1 MKKILYIVI
10 LFAQI
15 TRAQG
20 EAELFVTNDFASGE
34 GIQLKW
40 VYEFLY
46 HPEGFNVYRSS
57 ESASWT
63 KLNTTPI
70 VPRKSLPDG
79 HGLNKEEA
87 DLHAALIASPYED
100 LKVSIIRAFVLIKSI
115 YSNEMASYSGIM
127 YHDKTA
133 QKGTKYIYKIALV
146 NGVTEQELAQSKE
159 IMCSEYSKPIPPENP
174 TLNRKKKYITFN
186 WKPEL
191 YRYYGVEIYRKE
203 IGEGEYE
210 KITTIGPRAIQPKSA
225 KKYNENSIFFVD
237 TNIVYETGYTYK
249 FEAVDY
255 FNQRS
260 EMSAEVA
267 APMKDFV
274 PPQMPFGLK
283 LTPNSVIG
291 KVNVVWEAIEEA
303 DLAGYNVYTGQN
315 PDSSFIKVNAEL
327 ISKEN
332 KSYDLAGMSVGGHYF
347 SVSSVDIAGNEASS
361 GLMFTEI
368 KDVEPPSAPKNLV
381 SEATSGEIKLS
392 WRANSESDLLGYYI
406 QKSLNHKNPED
417 NRYINVNSTPI
428 KETQYIES
436 LSKNIKNKFVYRV
449 VAIDTNFNR
458 SQPSINSLAQMPDV
472 TPPLTPVIKN
482 VSLEE
487 GNIRINWLKNV
498 DPDLKGYNLYKSGF
512 NDSAAKEQVN
522 IKLIPSATAT
532 YLDRRADKG
541 DSYLYV
547 IEAVDVTGN
556 VSETSNTFKIEIPKA
571 PVTDTI
577 MVSKANYN
585 NKKKQVTIQWDEIK
599 THEMKGYVVYVTDDS
614 GILRPAS
621 GLSIYTEFKVK
632 KELNAPLE
640 IEVRGYTKDGD
651 IIRSGKTTIKI

>member
-10 LFAQI
+10 LFSQTAK
-15 TRAQG
+15 AQG
-20 EAELFVTNDFASGE
+20 EAELFVSNDFVSGE

-40 VYEFLY
+40 IYEYLY

-79 HGLNKEEA
+79 HGLNKEES

-100 LKVSIIRAFVLIKSI
+100 LRVSIIRAFVLIKSI
-115 YSNEMASYSGIM
+115 YNNEMAGYSGIM

-133 QKGTKYIYKIALV
+133 QKGTKYTYKLSLINGSAEQDLV
-146 NGVTEQELAQSKE
+146 QSKE
-159 IMCSEYSKPIPPENP
+159 IMCSEYSKPMPPENP

-203 IGEGEYE
+203 IGDGAYE

-267 APMKDFV
+267 APMQDFI

-291 KVNVVWEAIEEA
+291 KVNVVWEAIDEA
-303 DLAGYNVYTGQN
+303 DLAGYNVYTSQN
-315 PDSSFIKVNAEL
+315 PDSSFTKVNAEL
-327 ISKEN
+327 ISKDI
-332 KSYDLAGMSVGGHYF
+332 KSYNLAGMSVGGHYF
-347 SVSSVDIAGNEASS
+347 SVSSVDIAGNESSS

-368 KDVEPPSAPKNLV
+368 KDVEPPSAPQNFL

-392 WRANSESDLLGYYI
+392 WRANSESDLLGYLYSKVF
-406 QKSLNHKNPED
+406 KS
-417 NRYINVNSTPI
+417 
-428 KETQYIES
+428 QES
-436 LSKNIKNKFVYRV
+436 
-449 VAIDTNFNR
+449 
-458 SQPSINSLAQMPDV
+458 
-472 TPPLTPVIKN
+472 
-482 VSLEE
+482 
-487 GNIRINWLKNV
+487 
-498 DPDLKGYNLYKSGF
+498 
-512 NDSAAKEQVN
+512 
-522 IKLIPSATAT
+522 
-532 YLDRRADKG
+532 RR
-541 DSYLYV
+541 
-547 IEAVDVTGN
+547 
-556 VSETSNTFKIEIPKA
+556 
-571 PVTDTI
+571 
-577 MVSKANYN
+577 
-585 NKKKQVTIQWDEIK
+585 
-599 THEMKGYVVYVTDDS
+599 
-614 GILRPAS
+614 
-621 GLSIYTEFKVK
+621 
-632 KELNAPLE
+632 
-640 IEVRGYTKDGD
+640 
-651 IIRSGKTTIKI
+651 

>member
-1 MKKILYIVI
+1 MKKILYILI
-10 LFAQI
+10 LFVQI
-15 TRAQG
+15 AKAQG

-40 VYEFLY
+40 IYEYLY

-146 NGVTEQELAQSKE
+146 NGATEQELAQSKE
-159 IMCSEYSKPIPPENP
+159 IMCSEYIKPMPPENP

-291 KVNVVWEAIEEA
+291 KVNVVWEAIDEA
-303 DLAGYNVYTGQN
+303 DLAGYNVYTSQN
-315 PDSSFIKVNAEL
+315 PDSSFVKVNAEL
-327 ISKEN
+327 ISKES

-368 KDVEPPSAPKNLV
+368 KDVEPPSAPKNLA
-381 SEATSGEIKLS
+381 SEATSGEIQLS
-392 WRANSESDLLGYYI
+392 WTANTESDLLGYYI

-417 NRYINVNSTPI
+417 NRYININSTPI
-428 KETQYIES
+428 KETQYVES

-458 SQPSINSLAQMPDV
+458 SKPSINSLAQMPDV
-472 TPPLTPVIKN
+472 TPPLTPLIKN
-482 VSLEE
+482 VYLEDK
-487 GNIRINWLKNV
+487 NIRVDWLKNA
-498 DPDLKGYNLYKSGF
+498 DTDLAGYNLFRSSL
-512 NDSAAKEQVN
+512 NDSILKEQVN
-522 IKLIPSATAT
+522 VRLISKSFDT
-532 YLDRRADKG
+532 YLDRRTAQGK
-541 DSYLYV
+541 SYSYM
-547 IEAVDVTGN
+547 IEAVDITGN
-556 VSETSNTFKIEIPKA
+556 ISKISTPFKIVVPSAAI
-571 PVTDTI
+571 TDSISIT
-577 MVSKANYN
+577 KANYN
-585 NKKKQVTIQWDEIK
+585 AKKKQITVQWDEMK
-599 THEMKGYVVYVTDDS
+599 NHEMKGYVVYLKQGKAFKPV
-614 GILRPAS
+614 S
-621 GLSIYTEFKVK
+621 GLIAYTEYKMKREIF
-632 KELNAPLE
+632 EPIE
-640 IEVRGYTKDGD
+640 IELRGYTAEGEV
-651 IIRSGKTTIKI
+651 IKSNKEILTK

>member
-115 YSNEMASYSGIM
+115 YSNEMAGYSGIM

-327 ISKEN
+327 ISKES

>member
-10 LFAQI
+10 LFTQTAK
-15 TRAQG
+15 AQG
-20 EAELFVTNDFASGE
+20 EAELFVSNDFTSGQ

-40 VYEFLY
+40 IYEYLY

-57 ESASWT
+57 EGASWT

-70 VPRKSLPDG
+70 VPRLSLPDG

-115 YSNEMASYSGIM
+115 YSNEMAGYSGIM

-133 QKGTKYIYKIALV
+133 QKGTKYTYKIALV
-146 NGVTEQELAQSKE
+146 NGAAEQELAQSKE
-159 IMCSEYSKPIPPENP
+159 IMCSEYSKPMPPENP

-203 IGEGEYE
+203 VGDGEYE

-237 TNIVYETGYTYK
+237 TNIVYETGYIYK

-274 PPQMPFGLK
+274 PPQMPFGLR

-291 KVNVVWEAIEEA
+291 KVNVVWEAIDEA
-303 DLAGYNVYTGQN
+303 DLAGYNVYTSQN

-327 ISKEN
+327 ISKES
-332 KSYDLAGMSVGGHYF
+332 KSYDLAGMRVGGHYF

-368 KDVEPPSAPKNLV
+368 KDVEPPSAPQNFL

-417 NRYINVNSTPI
+417 NRYINVNSSPI
-428 KETQYIES
+428 KETQYVES

-472 TPPLTPVIKN
+472 TPPLTPLIKN
-482 VSLEE
+482 VYLEDK
-487 GNIRINWLKNV
+487 NIRVDWLKNA
-498 DPDLKGYNLYKSGF
+498 DTDLAGYNLFRSSL
-512 NDSAAKEQVN
+512 NDSILKEKVN
-522 IKLIPSATAT
+522 IRLISKSFDT
-532 YLDRRADKG
+532 YLDRRTVQGK
-541 DSYLYV
+541 SYSYM

-556 VSETSNTFKIEIPKA
+556 ISKISNPFKIVVPSAAI
-571 PVTDTI
+571 TDSISIT
-577 MVSKANYN
+577 KANYN
-585 NKKKQVTIQWDEIK
+585 AKKKQITVQWDEMK
-599 THEMKGYVVYVTDDS
+599 NHEMKGYVVYLKQGKAFKPV
-614 GILRPAS
+614 S
-621 GLSIYTEFKVK
+621 GLIAYTEYKIKREIF
-632 KELNAPLE
+632 EPIE
-640 IEVRGYTKDGD
+640 IELRGYTTEGEV
-651 IIRSGKTTIKI
+651 IKSNKEILTK

>member
-1 MKKILYIVI
+1 MKKILYILI
-10 LFAQI
+10 LFTQTAKS
-15 TRAQG
+15 QG
-20 EAELFVTNDFASGE
+20 EAELFVTNDFASEE

-40 VYEFLY
+40 IYEYLY

-57 ESASWT
+57 ESVSWT

-115 YSNEMASYSGIM
+115 YSNEMAGYSGIM

-133 QKGTKYIYKIALV
+133 QKGTKYTYKIALV
-146 NGVTEQELAQSKE
+146 NGATEQELAQSKE
-159 IMCSEYSKPIPPENP
+159 IMCSEYIKPMPPENP

-191 YRYYGVEIYRKE
+191 YRYYGVEIYKKE
-203 IGEGEYE
+203 LGEGEYE

-267 APMKDFV
+267 APMIDFV

-291 KVNVVWEAIEEA
+291 KVNVVWEAIDEA
-303 DLAGYNVYTGQN
+303 DLAGYNVYTSQN
-315 PDSSFIKVNAEL
+315 PDSSFVKVNAEL
-327 ISKEN
+327 ISKES

-368 KDVEPPSAPKNLV
+368 KDVEPPSAPKNLA
-381 SEATSGEIKLS
+381 SEATSGEIQLS
-392 WRANSESDLLGYYI
+392 WTANTESDLLGYYI

-428 KETQYIES
+428 NETQYTES

-458 SQPSINSLAQMPDV
+458 SQPSINSLAQMPDII
-472 TPPLTPVIKN
+472 PPLVPVIKN
-482 VSLEE
+482 VSLEG
-487 GNIRINWLKNV
+487 GNIRINWLKNA
-498 DPDLKGYNLYKSGF
+498 DSDLKGYNLYKSGL
-512 NDSAAKEQVN
+512 NDSITKEQVN
-522 IKLIPSATAT
+522 INLISSTTST

-541 DSYLYV
+541 ESYLYV

-556 VSETSNTFKIEIPKA
+556 VSETSNTFKIAIPKA

-577 MVSKANYN
+577 KVSKANYN
-585 NKKKQVTIQWDEIK
+585 VKKKQLLVQWDEIK
-599 THEMKGYVVYVTDDS
+599 TQAMKGYVVYLSDAL
-614 GILRPAS
+614 GFLKPAS
-621 GLSIYTEFKVK
+621 GLSLYTEFKVK
-632 KELNAPLE
+632 KELNTPVE
-640 IEVRGYTKDGD
+640 IEVRGYTKDGN
-651 IIRSGKTTIKI
+651 IIRSGRTIIKI

>member
-1 MKKILYIVI
+1 MKKILYIFI
-10 LFAQI
+10 WFAQI
-15 TRAQG
+15 AQAQG
-20 EAELFVTNDFASGE
+20 EAELFVTNDFALGQ
-34 GIQLKW
+34 GVQLKW
-40 VYEFLY
+40 IYEYLY

-57 ESASWT
+57 EGASWT

-115 YSNEMASYSGIM
+115 YSNEMAGYSGIM

-133 QKGTKYIYKIALV
+133 QKGTKYTYKIALV
-146 NGVTEQELAQSKE
+146 NASTEQELAQSKE
-159 IMCSEYSKPIPPENP
+159 IMCSEYSKPMPPENP

-203 IGEGEYE
+203 IGEGQYE

-291 KVNVVWEAIEEA
+291 KVNVVWEAIDEA
-303 DLAGYNVYTGQN
+303 DLAGYNVYTSQN
-315 PDSSFIKVNAEL
+315 PDSSFKKANAEL
-327 ISKEN
+327 ISKDI

-368 KDVEPPSAPKNLV
+368 KDVEPPSAPKNLA
-381 SEATSGEIKLS
+381 SEATSGEIQLS
-392 WRANSESDLLGYYI
+392 WTANTESDLLGYYI

-428 KETQYIES
+428 NETQYTES

-472 TPPLTPVIKN
+472 KPPLTPVIKN

-498 DPDLKGYNLYKSGF
+498 DPDLIGYNLYKSGF

-522 IKLIPSATAT
+522 IKLIPSTTAT

-541 DSYLYV
+541 NSYLYV
-547 IEAVDVTGN
+547 IEAVDATGN

-621 GLSIYTEFKVK
+621 GLSIYTEFKVR
-632 KELNAPLE
+632 KELNAPVE

>member
-1 MKKILYIVI
+1 MKKILYILI

-15 TRAQG
+15 AKAQG

-40 VYEFLY
+40 IYEYLY

-70 VPRKSLPDG
+70 LPRKSLPDG

-115 YSNEMASYSGIM
+115 YSNEMAGYSGIM

-133 QKGTKYIYKIALV
+133 QKGTKYTYKIALV
-146 NGVTEQELAQSKE
+146 NGSTEQELAQSKE
-159 IMCSEYSKPIPPENP
+159 IMCSEYIKPMPPENP

-291 KVNVVWEAIEEA
+291 KVNVVWEAIDEA
-303 DLAGYNVYTGQN
+303 DLAGYNVYTSQN

-327 ISKEN
+327 ISKES

-368 KDVEPPSAPKNLV
+368 KDIEPPSAPKNLA
-381 SEATSGEIKLS
+381 SEATSGEIQLS
-392 WRANSESDLLGYYI
+392 WTANTESDLLGYYI

-417 NRYINVNSTPI
+417 NRYININSTPI
-428 KETQYIES
+428 KETQYVES

-458 SQPSINSLAQMPDV
+458 SKPSINSLAQMPDV
-472 TPPLTPVIKN
+472 TPPLTPLIKN
-482 VSLEE
+482 VYLEDK
-487 GNIRINWLKNV
+487 NIRVDWLKNA
-498 DPDLKGYNLYKSGF
+498 DTDLAGYNLFRSSL
-512 NDSAAKEQVN
+512 NDSILKEQVN
-522 IKLIPSATAT
+522 VRLISKSFDT
-532 YLDRRADKG
+532 YLDRRTAQGK
-541 DSYLYV
+541 SYSYM
-547 IEAVDVTGN
+547 IEAVDITGN
-556 VSETSNTFKIEIPKA
+556 ISKISTPFKIVVPSAAI
-571 PVTDTI
+571 TDSISIT
-577 MVSKANYN
+577 KANYN
-585 NKKKQVTIQWDEIK
+585 AKKKQITVQWDEMK
-599 THEMKGYVVYVTDDS
+599 NHEMKGYVVYLKQGKAFKPV
-614 GILRPAS
+614 S
-621 GLSIYTEFKVK
+621 GLIAYTEYKMKREIF
-632 KELNAPLE
+632 EPIE
-640 IEVRGYTKDGD
+640 IELRGYTAEGEV
-651 IIRSGKTTIKI
+651 IKSNKEILTK

>member
-1 MKKILYIVI
+1 MKKILYILI
-10 LFAQI
+10 LFVQI
-15 TRAQG
+15 AKAQG

-40 VYEFLY
+40 IYEYLY

-57 ESASWT
+57 EGASWK

-115 YSNEMASYSGIM
+115 YSNEMAGYSGIM

-133 QKGTKYIYKIALV
+133 QKGTKYAYKIALV
-146 NGVTEQELAQSKE
+146 NGATEQELAQSKQ
-159 IMCSEYSKPIPPENP
+159 IMCSEYIKPMPPENP

-291 KVNVVWEAIEEA
+291 KVNVVWEAIDEA
-303 DLAGYNVYTGQN
+303 DLAGYNVYTSQN

-327 ISKEN
+327 ISKES
-332 KSYDLAGMSVGGHYF
+332 KSYDLAGMRVGGHYF

-368 KDVEPPSAPKNLV
+368 KDIEPPSAPQNFLSV
-381 SEATSGEIKLS
+381 ATSGEIKLS

-417 NRYINVNSTPI
+417 NRYINVNSSPI
-428 KETQYIES
+428 KETQYVES

-458 SQPSINSLAQMPDV
+458 SKPSINSLAQMPDV
-472 TPPLTPVIKN
+472 TPPLTPLIKN
-482 VSLEE
+482 VYLEDK
-487 GNIRINWLKNV
+487 NIRVDWLKNA
-498 DPDLKGYNLYKSGF
+498 DTDLAGYNLFRSSL
-512 NDSAAKEQVN
+512 NDSILKEKVN
-522 IKLIPSATAT
+522 IRLISKSFDT
-532 YLDRRADKG
+532 YLDRRTAQGK
-541 DSYLYV
+541 SYSYM
-547 IEAVDVTGN
+547 IEAVDITGN
-556 VSETSNTFKIEIPKA
+556 ISKISSPFKIVVPSAAI
-571 PVTDTI
+571 TDSISIT
-577 MVSKANYN
+577 KANYN
-585 NKKKQVTIQWDEIK
+585 AKKKQITVQWDEMK
-599 THEMKGYVVYVTDDS
+599 NHEMKGYVVYLKQGKAFKPV
-614 GILRPAS
+614 S
-621 GLSIYTEFKVK
+621 GLIAYTEYKMKREIF
-632 KELNAPLE
+632 EPIE
-640 IEVRGYTKDGD
+640 IELRGYTAEGEV
-651 IIRSGKTTIKI
+651 IKSNKEILTK

>member
-327 ISKEN
+327 ISKES

-632 KELNAPLE
+632 KELNVPLE

>member
-133 QKGTKYIYKIALV
+133 QKGTKYTYKIALV
-146 NGVTEQELAQSKE
+146 NGATEQELAQSKE
-159 IMCSEYSKPIPPENP
+159 IMCSEYIKPMPPENP

-191 YRYYGVEIYRKE
+191 YRYYGVEIYKKE
-203 IGEGEYE
+203 LGEGEYE

-291 KVNVVWEAIEEA
+291 KVNVVWEAIDEA
-303 DLAGYNVYTGQN
+303 DLAGYNVYTSQN

-327 ISKEN
+327 ISKES

-368 KDVEPPSAPKNLV
+368 KDIEPPSAPKNLA
-381 SEATSGEIKLS
+381 SEATSGEIQLS
-392 WRANSESDLLGYYI
+392 WTANTESDLLGYYI

-417 NRYINVNSTPI
+417 NRYINVNSSPI
-428 KETQYIES
+428 KETQYVES

-472 TPPLTPVIKN
+472 TPPLTPLIKN
-482 VSLEE
+482 VYLEDK
-487 GNIRINWLKNV
+487 NIRVDWLKNA
-498 DPDLKGYNLYKSGF
+498 DTDLAGYNLFRSSL
-512 NDSAAKEQVN
+512 NDSILKEKVN
-522 IKLIPSATAT
+522 IRLISKSFDT
-532 YLDRRADKG
+532 YLDRRTVQGK
-541 DSYLYV
+541 SYSYM

-556 VSETSNTFKIEIPKA
+556 ISKTSNPFKIVVPSAAI
-571 PVTDTI
+571 TDSISIT
-577 MVSKANYN
+577 KANYN
-585 NKKKQVTIQWDEIK
+585 AKKKQITVQWDEMK
-599 THEMKGYVVYVTDDS
+599 NYEMKGYVVYLKQGKAFKPV
-614 GILRPAS
+614 S
-621 GLSIYTEFKVK
+621 GLIAYTEYKMKREIF
-632 KELNAPLE
+632 EPIE
-640 IEVRGYTKDGD
+640 IELRGYTTEGEV
-651 IIRSGKTTIKI
+651 IKSNKEILTK

>member
-1 MKKILYIVI
+1 MKKILYILI
-10 LFAQI
+10 LFVQI
-15 TRAQG
+15 AKAQG

-40 VYEFLY
+40 IYEYLY

-115 YSNEMASYSGIM
+115 YSNEMAGYSGIM

-133 QKGTKYIYKIALV
+133 QKGTKYTYKIALV
-146 NGVTEQELAQSKE
+146 NGATEQELAQSKE
-159 IMCSEYSKPIPPENP
+159 IMCSEYIKPMPPENP

-291 KVNVVWEAIEEA
+291 KVNVVWEAIDEA
-303 DLAGYNVYTGQN
+303 DLAGYNVYTSQN
-315 PDSSFIKVNAEL
+315 PDSSFKKVNAEL
-327 ISKEN
+327 ISKDI

-368 KDVEPPSAPKNLV
+368 KDVEPPSAPKNLA
-381 SEATSGEIKLS
+381 SEATSGEIQLS
-392 WRANSESDLLGYYI
+392 WTANTESDLLGYYI

-428 KETQYIES
+428 NETQYTES

-472 TPPLTPVIKN
+472 KPPLTPVIKN

-522 IKLIPSATAT
+522 IKLIPSTTAT

-547 IEAVDVTGN
+547 IEAVDATGN

-585 NKKKQVTIQWDEIK
+585 NKKKQVTIQWGEIK

-632 KELNAPLE
+632 KELNAPVE

>member
-1 MKKILYIVI
+1 
-10 LFAQI
+10 
-15 TRAQG
+15 
-20 EAELFVTNDFASGE
+20 
-34 GIQLKW
+34 
-40 VYEFLY
+40 
-46 HPEGFNVYRSS
+46 
-57 ESASWT
+57 
-63 KLNTTPI
+63 
-70 VPRKSLPDG
+70 
-79 HGLNKEEA
+79 
-87 DLHAALIASPYED
+87 
-100 LKVSIIRAFVLIKSI
+100 
-115 YSNEMASYSGIM
+115 
-127 YHDKTA
+127 
-133 QKGTKYIYKIALV
+133 
-146 NGVTEQELAQSKE
+146 
-159 IMCSEYSKPIPPENP
+159 MCSEYSKPMPPENP

-291 KVNVVWEAIEEA
+291 KVNVVWEAIDEA

-327 ISKEN
+327 ISKES

>member
-10 LFAQI
+10 LFTQTAK
-15 TRAQG
+15 AQG

-40 VYEFLY
+40 IYEYLY

-115 YSNEMASYSGIM
+115 YSNEMAGYSGIM

-133 QKGTKYIYKIALV
+133 QKGTKYTYKIALV
-146 NGVTEQELAQSKE
+146 NGSTEQELAQSKE
-159 IMCSEYSKPIPPENP
+159 IMCSEYIKPMPPENP

-291 KVNVVWEAIEEA
+291 KVNVVWEAIDEA
-303 DLAGYNVYTGQN
+303 DLAGYNVYTSQN

-327 ISKEN
+327 ISKES

-368 KDVEPPSAPKNLV
+368 KDIEPPSAPKNLA
-381 SEATSGEIKLS
+381 SEATSGEIQLS
-392 WRANSESDLLGYYI
+392 WTANTESDLLGYYI

-417 NRYINVNSTPI
+417 NRYININSTPI
-428 KETQYIES
+428 KETQYVES

-458 SQPSINSLAQMPDV
+458 SKPSINSLAQMPDV
-472 TPPLTPVIKN
+472 TPPLTPLIKN
-482 VSLEE
+482 VYLEDK
-487 GNIRINWLKNV
+487 NIRVDWLKNA
-498 DPDLKGYNLYKSGF
+498 DTDLAGYNLFRSSL
-512 NDSAAKEQVN
+512 NDSILKEQVN
-522 IKLIPSATAT
+522 VRLISKSFDT
-532 YLDRRADKG
+532 YLDRRTAQGK
-541 DSYLYV
+541 SYSYM
-547 IEAVDVTGN
+547 IEAVDITGN
-556 VSETSNTFKIEIPKA
+556 ISKISTPFKIVVPSAAI
-571 PVTDTI
+571 TDSISIT
-577 MVSKANYN
+577 KANYN
-585 NKKKQVTIQWDEIK
+585 AKKKQITVQWDEMK
-599 THEMKGYVVYVTDDS
+599 NHEMKGYVVYLKQGKAFKPV
-614 GILRPAS
+614 S
-621 GLSIYTEFKVK
+621 GLIAYTEYKMKREIF
-632 KELNAPLE
+632 EPIE
-640 IEVRGYTKDGD
+640 IELRGYTAEGEV
-651 IIRSGKTTIKI
+651 IKSNKEILTK

>member
-1 MKKILYIVI
+1 
-10 LFAQI
+10 
-15 TRAQG
+15 
-20 EAELFVTNDFASGE
+20 
-34 GIQLKW
+34 
-40 VYEFLY
+40 
-46 HPEGFNVYRSS
+46 
-57 ESASWT
+57 
-63 KLNTTPI
+63 
-70 VPRKSLPDG
+70 
-79 HGLNKEEA
+79 
-87 DLHAALIASPYED
+87 
-100 LKVSIIRAFVLIKSI
+100 
-115 YSNEMASYSGIM
+115 
-127 YHDKTA
+127 
-133 QKGTKYIYKIALV
+133 
-146 NGVTEQELAQSKE
+146 
-159 IMCSEYSKPIPPENP
+159 
-174 TLNRKKKYITFN
+174 
-186 WKPEL
+186 
-191 YRYYGVEIYRKE
+191 
-203 IGEGEYE
+203 
-210 KITTIGPRAIQPKSA
+210 
-225 KKYNENSIFFVD
+225 
-237 TNIVYETGYTYK
+237 
-249 FEAVDY
+249 
-255 FNQRS
+255 
-260 EMSAEVA
+260 
-267 APMKDFV
+267 
-274 PPQMPFGLK
+274 
-283 LTPNSVIG
+283 
-291 KVNVVWEAIEEA
+291 
-303 DLAGYNVYTGQN
+303 
-315 PDSSFIKVNAEL
+315 
-327 ISKEN
+327 
-332 KSYDLAGMSVGGHYF
+332 
-347 SVSSVDIAGNEASS
+347 
-361 GLMFTEI
+361 MFTEI
-368 KDVEPPSAPKNLV
+368 KDVEPPSAPQNFL

>member
-1 MKKILYIVI
+1 MKKILYILI

-15 TRAQG
+15 AKAQG

-40 VYEFLY
+40 IYEDLY

-146 NGVTEQELAQSKE
+146 NGATEQELAQSKE
-159 IMCSEYSKPIPPENP
+159 IMCSEYIKPMPPENP

-203 IGEGEYE
+203 LGEGEYE

-291 KVNVVWEAIEEA
+291 KVNVVWEAIDEA
-303 DLAGYNVYTGQN
+303 DLAGYNVYTSQN

-327 ISKEN
+327 ISKES

-368 KDVEPPSAPKNLV
+368 KDIEPPSAPKNLA
-381 SEATSGEIKLS
+381 SEATSGEIQLS
-392 WRANSESDLLGYYI
+392 WTANTESDLLGYYI

-417 NRYINVNSTPI
+417 NRYININSTPI
-428 KETQYIES
+428 KETQYVES

-458 SQPSINSLAQMPDV
+458 SKPSINSLAQMPDV
-472 TPPLTPVIKN
+472 TPPLTPLIKN
-482 VSLEE
+482 VYLEDK
-487 GNIRINWLKNV
+487 NIRVDWLKNA
-498 DPDLKGYNLYKSGF
+498 DTDLAGYNLFRSSL
-512 NDSAAKEQVN
+512 NDSILKEQVN
-522 IKLIPSATAT
+522 VRLISKSFDT
-532 YLDRRADKG
+532 YLDRRTLQGK
-541 DSYLYV
+541 SYSYM
-547 IEAVDVTGN
+547 IEAVDITGN
-556 VSETSNTFKIEIPKA
+556 VSKISNPFKIVVPSAAI
-571 PVTDTI
+571 TDSISIT
-577 MVSKANYN
+577 KANYN
-585 NKKKQVTIQWDEIK
+585 AKKKQITVQWDEMK
-599 THEMKGYVVYVTDDS
+599 NHEMKGYVVYLKQGKAFKPV
-614 GILRPAS
+614 S
-621 GLSIYTEFKVK
+621 GLIAYTEYKMKREIF
-632 KELNAPLE
+632 EPIE
-640 IEVRGYTKDGD
+640 IELRGYTTEGEV
-651 IIRSGKTTIKI
+651 IKSNKEILTK

>member
-1 MKKILYIVI
+1 MKKILYILI

-15 TRAQG
+15 AKAQG

-40 VYEFLY
+40 IYEYLY

-115 YSNEMASYSGIM
+115 YSNEMAGYSGIM

-133 QKGTKYIYKIALV
+133 QKGTKYTYKIALV
-146 NGVTEQELAQSKE
+146 NGATEQELAQSKE
-159 IMCSEYSKPIPPENP
+159 IMCSEYIKPMPPENP

-291 KVNVVWEAIEEA
+291 KVNVVWEAIDEA
-303 DLAGYNVYTGQN
+303 DLAGYNVYTSQN

-327 ISKEN
+327 ISKES

-368 KDVEPPSAPKNLV
+368 KDIEPPSAPKNLA
-381 SEATSGEIKLS
+381 SEATSGEIQLS
-392 WRANSESDLLGYYI
+392 WTANTESDLLGYYI

-417 NRYINVNSTPI
+417 NRYININSTPI
-428 KETQYIES
+428 KETQYVES

-458 SQPSINSLAQMPDV
+458 SKPSINSLAQMPDV
-472 TPPLTPVIKN
+472 TPPLTPLIKN
-482 VSLEE
+482 VYLEDK
-487 GNIRINWLKNV
+487 NIRVDWLKNA
-498 DPDLKGYNLYKSGF
+498 DTDLAGYNLFRSSL
-512 NDSAAKEQVN
+512 NDSILKEQVN
-522 IKLIPSATAT
+522 VRLISKSFDT
-532 YLDRRADKG
+532 YLDRRTLQGK
-541 DSYLYV
+541 SYSYM
-547 IEAVDVTGN
+547 IEAVDITGN
-556 VSETSNTFKIEIPKA
+556 ISKISSPFKIVVPSAAI
-571 PVTDTI
+571 TDSISIT
-577 MVSKANYN
+577 KANYN
-585 NKKKQVTIQWDEIK
+585 AKKKQITVQWDEMK
-599 THEMKGYVVYVTDDS
+599 NHEMKGYVVYLKQGKAFKPV
-614 GILRPAS
+614 S
-621 GLSIYTEFKVK
+621 GLIAYTEYKMKREIF
-632 KELNAPLE
+632 EPIE
-640 IEVRGYTKDGD
+640 IELRGYTAEGEV
-651 IIRSGKTTIKI
+651 IKSNKEILTK

>member
-1 MKKILYIVI
+1 MKKILYILI

-15 TRAQG
+15 AKAQG

-40 VYEFLY
+40 IYEYLY

-115 YSNEMASYSGIM
+115 YSNEMAGYSGIM

-133 QKGTKYIYKIALV
+133 QKGTKYTYKIALV
-146 NGVTEQELAQSKE
+146 NGSTEQELAQSKE
-159 IMCSEYSKPIPPENP
+159 IMCSEYIKPMPPENP

-291 KVNVVWEAIEEA
+291 KVNVVWEAIDEA
-303 DLAGYNVYTGQN
+303 DLAGYNVYTSQN

-327 ISKEN
+327 ISKES

-368 KDVEPPSAPKNLV
+368 KDIEPPSAPKNLA
-381 SEATSGEIKLS
+381 SEATSGEIQLS
-392 WRANSESDLLGYYI
+392 WTANTESDLLGYYI

-417 NRYINVNSTPI
+417 NRYININSTPI
-428 KETQYIES
+428 KETQYVES

-458 SQPSINSLAQMPDV
+458 SKPSINSLAQMPDV
-472 TPPLTPVIKN
+472 TPPLTPLIKN
-482 VSLEE
+482 VYLEDK
-487 GNIRINWLKNV
+487 NIRVDWLKNA
-498 DPDLKGYNLYKSGF
+498 DTDLAGYNLFRSSL
-512 NDSAAKEQVN
+512 NDSILKEQVN
-522 IKLIPSATAT
+522 VRLISKSFDT
-532 YLDRRADKG
+532 YLDRRTLQGK
-541 DSYLYV
+541 SYSYM
-547 IEAVDVTGN
+547 IEAVDITGN
-556 VSETSNTFKIEIPKA
+556 ISKISSPFKIVVPSAAI
-571 PVTDTI
+571 TDSISIT
-577 MVSKANYN
+577 KANYN
-585 NKKKQVTIQWDEIK
+585 AKKKQITVQWDEMK
-599 THEMKGYVVYVTDDS
+599 NHEMKGYVVYLKQGKAFKPV
-614 GILRPAS
+614 S
-621 GLSIYTEFKVK
+621 GLIAYTEYKMKREIF
-632 KELNAPLE
+632 EPIE
-640 IEVRGYTKDGD
+640 IELRGYTAEGEV
-651 IIRSGKTTIKI
+651 IKSNKEILTK

>member
-1 MKKILYIVI
+1 MKKILYILI
-10 LFAQI
+10 LFVQI
-15 TRAQG
+15 AKAQG

-40 VYEFLY
+40 IYEYLY

-115 YSNEMASYSGIM
+115 YSNEMAGYSGIM

-133 QKGTKYIYKIALV
+133 QKGTKYTYKIALV
-146 NGVTEQELAQSKE
+146 NGATEQELAQSKE
-159 IMCSEYSKPIPPENP
+159 IMCSEYIKPMPPENP
-174 TLNRKKKYITFN
+174 MLNRKKKYITFN

-291 KVNVVWEAIEEA
+291 KVNVVWEAIDEA
-303 DLAGYNVYTGQN
+303 DLAGYNVYTSQN

-327 ISKEN
+327 ISKES

-381 SEATSGEIKLS
+381 SEATSGEIQLS
-392 WRANSESDLLGYYI
+392 WTANTESDLLGYYI

-428 KETQYIES
+428 KETQYVES

-472 TPPLTPVIKN
+472 KPPLTPVIKN

-498 DPDLKGYNLYKSGF
+498 DSDLKGYNLYKSGF

-522 IKLIPSATAT
+522 IKLIPSTTAT
-532 YLDRRADKG
+532 YLDRRAVKG
-541 DSYLYV
+541 ESYLYV
-547 IEAVDVTGN
+547 IQAVDVTGN

-577 MVSKANYN
+577 KVSKANYN
-585 NKKKQVTIQWDEIK
+585 VKKKQLLVQWDEIK
-599 THEMKGYVVYVTDDS
+599 TQDMKGYVVYLSDAS
-614 GILRPAS
+614 GFLKPAS

-632 KELNAPLE
+632 KEFNSPVE

-651 IIRSGKTTIKI
+651 IIRSGRTTIKI

>member
-10 LFAQI
+10 LFSQTAK
-15 TRAQG
+15 AQG
-20 EAELFVTNDFASGE
+20 EAELFVSNDFVSGE

-40 VYEFLY
+40 IYEYLY

-79 HGLNKEEA
+79 HGLNKEES

-100 LKVSIIRAFVLIKSI
+100 LRVSIIRAFVLIKSI
-115 YSNEMASYSGIM
+115 YNNEMAGYSGIM

-133 QKGTKYIYKIALV
+133 QKGTKYTYKIALV
-146 NGVTEQELAQSKE
+146 NGAAEQELAQSKE
-159 IMCSEYSKPIPPENP
+159 IMCSEYSKPMPPENP
-174 TLNRKKKYITFN
+174 TLNRKKNYITFN

-191 YRYYGVEIYRKE
+191 YRYYGVEIYRTEAGKD
-203 IGEGEYE
+203 GYE

-237 TNIVYETGYTYK
+237 TNIVYETAYMYK
-249 FEAVDY
+249 FQAVDY

-260 EMSAEVA
+260 EMSVEVA
-267 APMKDFV
+267 APMQDFI

-291 KVNVVWEAIEEA
+291 KVNVVWEAIDEV
-303 DLAGYNVYTGQN
+303 DLAGYNVYTSQN

-327 ISKEN
+327 IPKEI
-332 KSYDLAGMSVGGHYF
+332 KSYNLAGMSVGGHYF
-347 SVSSVDIAGNEASS
+347 SVSSVDIAGNESLS

-368 KDVEPPSAPKNLV
+368 KDVEPPSAPQNFL

-417 NRYINVNSTPI
+417 NRYINVNSSPI
-428 KETQYIES
+428 KETQYVES

-458 SQPSINSLAQMPDV
+458 SKPSINSLAQMPDV
-472 TPPLTPVIKN
+472 TPPLTPLIKN
-482 VSLEE
+482 VYLEDK
-487 GNIRINWLKNV
+487 NIRVDWLKNA
-498 DPDLKGYNLYKSGF
+498 DTDLAGYNLFRSSL
-512 NDSAAKEQVN
+512 NDSILKEQVN
-522 IKLIPSATAT
+522 VRLISKSFDT
-532 YLDRRADKG
+532 YLDRRTAQGK
-541 DSYLYV
+541 SYSYM
-547 IEAVDVTGN
+547 IEAVDITGN
-556 VSETSNTFKIEIPKA
+556 ISKISSPFKIVVPSAAI
-571 PVTDTI
+571 TDSISIT
-577 MVSKANYN
+577 KANYN
-585 NKKKQVTIQWDEIK
+585 AKKKQITVQWDEMK
-599 THEMKGYVVYVTDDS
+599 NHEMKGYVVYLKQGKAFKPV
-614 GILRPAS
+614 S
-621 GLSIYTEFKVK
+621 GLIAYTEYKMKREIF
-632 KELNAPLE
+632 EPIE
-640 IEVRGYTKDGD
+640 IELRGYTTEGEV
-651 IIRSGKTTIKI
+651 IKSNKEILTK

>member
-1 MKKILYIVI
+1 MKKILYIFI
-10 LFAQI
+10 WFAQI
-15 TRAQG
+15 AQAQG
-20 EAELFVTNDFASGE
+20 EAELFVTNDFASGQ
-34 GIQLKW
+34 GVQLKW
-40 VYEFLY
+40 IYEYLY

-57 ESASWT
+57 EGASWT

-133 QKGTKYIYKIALV
+133 QKGTKYTYKIALV
-146 NGVTEQELAQSKE
+146 NGATEQELAQSKE
-159 IMCSEYSKPIPPENP
+159 IMCSEYSKPMPPENP

-203 IGEGEYE
+203 VGDGEYE

-237 TNIVYETGYTYK
+237 TNIVYETGYIYK

-291 KVNVVWEAIEEA
+291 KVNVVWEAIDEA
-303 DLAGYNVYTGQN
+303 DLAGYNVYTSQN

-327 ISKEN
+327 ISKDI
-332 KSYDLAGMSVGGHYF
+332 KSYDLAGMGVGGHYF

-368 KDVEPPSAPKNLV
+368 KDIEPPGAPQNFT
-381 SEATSGEIKLS
+381 SEATSGEIQLS

-406 QKSLNHKNPED
+406 QKSLNHKNPGD
-417 NRYINVNSTPI
+417 NRYINVNSSPI
-428 KETQYIES
+428 KETQYVES

-458 SQPSINSLAQMPDV
+458 SKPSINSLAQMPDV
-472 TPPLTPVIKN
+472 TPPLTPLIKN
-482 VSLEE
+482 VYLEDK
-487 GNIRINWLKNV
+487 NIRVDWLKNA
-498 DPDLKGYNLYKSGF
+498 DTDLAGYNLFRSSL
-512 NDSAAKEQVN
+512 NDSILKEQVN
-522 IKLIPSATAT
+522 VRLISKSFDT
-532 YLDRRADKG
+532 YLDRRTAQGK
-541 DSYLYV
+541 SYSYM
-547 IEAVDVTGN
+547 IEAVDITGN
-556 VSETSNTFKIEIPKA
+556 ISKISNPFKIVVPSAAI
-571 PVTDTI
+571 TDSISIT
-577 MVSKANYN
+577 KANYN
-585 NKKKQVTIQWDEIK
+585 AKKKQITVQWDEMK
-599 THEMKGYVVYVTDDS
+599 NHEMKGYVVYLKQGKAFKPV
-614 GILRPAS
+614 S
-621 GLSIYTEFKVK
+621 GLIAYTEYKMKREIV
-632 KELNAPLE
+632 EPIE
-640 IEVRGYTKDGD
+640 IELRGYTTEGEV
-651 IIRSGKTTIKI
+651 IKSNKEILTK